1 MRYAEG
7 RYVLVKKDKSERS
20 QKFKADMETI
30 KKEDVRKLQ
39 ETFSQFFGA
48 DPGEIS
54 KQSSKIR
61 NKVYVFGFIVTAIF
75 MVTFFLAKN
84 IKFVGI

>member
-1 MRYAEG
+1 M
-7 RYVLVKKDKSERS
+7 VKKDKSERS
-20 QKFKADMETI
+20 QIFKADMETI

-61 NKVYVFGFIVTAIF
+61 NKVYVFGFVVTVIF
-75 MVTFFLAKN
+75 AVIFFLAKN
-84 IKFVGI
+84 VKFVGI

>member
-48 DPGEIS
+48 DPNEIS

-61 NKVYVFGFIVTAIF
+61 NKVYVFGFVVTVLFA
-75 MVTFFLAKN
+75 VVFFLAKN
-84 IKFVGI
+84 VKFVGI

>member
-1 MRYAEG
+1 M
-7 RYVLVKKDKSERS
+7 VKKGKAERR
-20 QKFKADMETI
+20 QNFKADMQAI

-39 ETFSQFFGA
+39 ETFKQFFGA

-61 NKVYVFGFIVTAIF
+61 NKVYVFGFVVTVLVA
-75 MVTFFLAKN
+75 VTFFFAKN

>member
-1 MRYAEG
+1 MCAKG
-7 RYVLVKKDKSERS
+7 RYVVVKKNKSKRS
-20 QKFKADMETI
+20 LKFKADMETI

-48 DPGEIS
+48 DPSGMS
-54 KQSSKIR
+54 KKSKKIR
-61 NKVYVFGFIVTAIF
+61 NKVYFFGFVITVLFVVIF
-75 MVTFFLAKN
+75 FITKN

>member
-1 MRYAEG
+1 M
-7 RYVLVKKDKSERS
+7 VKKDKSERS

-30 KKEDVRKLQ
+30 RKEDVRKLQ

-61 NKVYVFGFIVTAIF
+61 NKVYVFGFVVTILFA
-75 MVTFFLAKN
+75 VTFFLAKN
-84 IKFVGI
+84 IKFVEI

>member
-1 MRYAEG
+1 MRYAKG

-61 NKVYVFGFIVTAIF
+61 NKVYVFGFVVTVLFA
-75 MVTFFLAKN
+75 VTFFLAKN

>member
-7 RYVLVKKDKSERS
+7 RYVLVKKDKSGRS

-39 ETFSQFFGA
+39 ETFKQFFGA
-48 DPGEIS
+48 DPSEIR

-61 NKVYVFGFIVTAIF
+61 NKVYVFGFVVT
-75 MVTFFLAKN
+75 VFFGVIIYLTKN
-84 IKFVGI
+84 VNFVGL

>member
-20 QKFKADMETI
+20 RKFKADMETI

-39 ETFSQFFGA
+39 ETFSKFFGA
-48 DPGEIS
+48 DPHEIS
-54 KQSSKIR
+54 KQSSRIR
-61 NKVYVFGFIVTAIF
+61 NKVYVFGFVVTVVFA
-75 MVTFFLAKN
+75 VTFFLAKN

>member
-1 MRYAEG
+1 M
-7 RYVLVKKDKSERS
+7 VKKDKSKRS
-20 QKFKADMETI
+20 LKFKADMETI

-48 DPGEIS
+48 DPREIS

-61 NKVYVFGFIVTAIF
+61 NKVYVFGFVVTLLFAVI
-75 MVTFFLAKN
+75 FFLAKN
-84 IKFVGI
+84 IKFVEI